1 MWFHHFLLSF
11 ITSTTWCTIYGVV
24 GWFLWTQ
31 DEIMVM
37 SERIS
42 GNIYNNLR
50 INNDNLYNNNYINI
64 IIMQKKMRTVMITTL
79 FIVMAL
85 VVAVTADA
93 KSTHQVVSGPGLED
107 DIYKVGDV
115 ATASFTVTNN
125 GDSPITSINIAL
137 KVQKHFGFLWLGDT
151 KTVTLYET
159 ILPGETKTIK
169 RSETIPAN
177 VYGFSTRGTYRIYA
191 TVYVGGKKIGGI
203 EDRVTITN

>member
-1 MWFHHFLLSF
+1 
-11 ITSTTWCTIYGVV
+11 
-24 GWFLWTQ
+24 
-31 DEIMVM
+31 MVM

-50 INNDNLYNNNYINI
+50 INNDNLYNNSYINI

-107 DIYKVGDV
+107 NTYKVGDV

-125 GDSPITSINIAL
+125 GDAPITSVTIAL
-137 KVQKHFGFLWLGDT
+137 NVQKHFGFLWLGDT

-159 ILPGETKTIK
+159 ILPGETRTIK

-191 TVYVGGKKIGGI
+191 TVYVDGKEIGGI